1 VLGVQRLV
9 TTSRVLLRPVSVV
22 LKGSR
27 SVGKT
32 AVVLGVGHACV

>member
-1 VLGVQRLV
+1 VLGVERLV
-9 TTSRVLLRPVSVV
+9 TASGVLLRPVSMV

-32 AVVLGVGHACV
+32 AVVLGVGHACA